1 MDIKFKKL
9 HIENFMSIG
18 EADIDLS
25 DRAFTLIEGVNNNEN
40 DNARSNGSGKSSI
53 FEALVWALTGAT
65 MRGNKDVVN
74 FSGND
79 GALVTLEFIV
89 DTDRF
94 VITRTNPN
102 FSPLLSNCTSVKS
115 STL

>member
-9 HIENFMSIG
+9 HIKNFMSIG

-53 FEALVWALTGAT
+53 FEALVWTLTGTT

-74 FSGND
+74 F
-79 GALVTLEFIV
+79 
-89 DTDRF
+89 
-94 VITRTNPN
+94 N
-102 FSPLLSNCTSVKS
+102 FYVQNIMHKTINHHYYSYAYG
-115 STL
+115 

>member
-53 FEALVWALTGAT
+53 FESLVWTLTGTT
-65 MRGNKDVVN
+65 MRGNKDIVN
-74 FSGND
+74 FNGNGTCKVVLTLNVD
-79 GALVTLEFIV
+79 GDEYVIERGV
-89 DTDRF
+89 D
-94 VITRTNPN
+94 
-102 FSPLLSNCTSVKS
+102 
-115 STL
+115 